1 MRNLKRA
8 LSLALASVMLVGMMV
23 VGTSAASFS
32 DVDSDHNVE
41 AISVLQAL
49 GVMNGYDDGG
59 FHPEANVTRNQMAMI
74 ICALLGLDG
83 NDFTGYR
90 PFTDVPDWAAG
101 AVAACEANGIV
112 GGRGEGIYD
121 GDAYVTGVEAAAM
134 MLRALGY
141 KDLSKGA
148 NDWRAPAT
156 AMANQIRLFSGV
168 ASKIGRA
175 HV

>member
-32 DVDSDHNVE
+32 DVDSDNNVE
-41 AISVLQAL
+41 AISVLQAV

-83 NDFTGYR
+83 ADFTGYR

-101 AVAACEANGIV
+101 AVAA
-112 GGRGEGIYD
+112 
-121 GDAYVTGVEAAAM
+121 
-134 MLRALGY
+134 
-141 KDLSKGA
+141 
-148 NDWRAPAT
+148 
-156 AMANQIRLFSGV
+156 
-168 ASKIGRA
+168 
-175 HV
+175 